1 MLVVPASR
9 KMVMA
14 RLRRLAMICGP
25 AAVRTWEWSSSKS
38 MSRTQRRR
46 SSMLHWPQMM
56 AASWPGV
63 AGVTLSEVTA

>member
-1 MLVVPASR
+1 
-9 KMVMA
+9 
-14 RLRRLAMICGP
+14 MICGP
-25 AAVRTWEWSSSKS
+25 TAVRTWEWSSSKS